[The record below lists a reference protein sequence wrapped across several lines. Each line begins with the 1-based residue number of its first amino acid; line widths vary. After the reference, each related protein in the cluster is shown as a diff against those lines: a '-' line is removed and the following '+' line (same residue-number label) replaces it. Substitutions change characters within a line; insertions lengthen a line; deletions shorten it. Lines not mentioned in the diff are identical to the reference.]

1 MFRSLSASRGVILL
15 VDANHGVQAQTLANY
30 YLAASKNLAIV
41 PVLNKIDLPHADPDK
56 VILDLN
62 ALFKIPPEDVL
73 KVSAKLGTGV
83 DKVLESVIL
92 KIPPP
97 DSNRSQTLRAHLFDS
112 W

>member
-1 MFRSLSASRGVILL
+1 VILL

-30 YLAASKNLAIV
+30 YLAASKNLEIV
-41 PVLNKIDLPHADPDK
+41 PVLNKIDLPHADPDR
-56 VILDLN
+56 VILDLYS
-62 ALFKIPPEDVL
+62 LFKIPPEDVL

-83 DKVLESVIL
+83 ENVLDAVIS

-97 DSNRSQTLRAHLFDS
+97 ESCRENTLRGHLFDS